1 MFFWKMSHNIFLKV
15 ISDKGLG
22 VSKDQSIIS
31 VRLLSQW
38 LSSPYTKGN
47 NQQIVHKTFQLA

>member
-1 MFFWKMSHNIFLKV
+1 MSHNIFLKV

-38 LSSPYTKGN
+38 LSSPYTKRKQTN
-47 NQQIVHKTFQLA
+47 KLYIKHFN